1 MKPTRR
7 ELLALGTAAAVT
19 ALAQD
24 NNEIPV
30 RDGVPRVDYHAHPEA
45 GMTVDRAL
53 ALSRERGV
61 KFGLVQHAG
70 VKDGTSSAELIGNDD
85 ELMAWIRSLDGKPVF
100 IGIQAEHM
108 NWMSAFSKGAIA
120 KLDYVL
126 GDALTMPDK
135 SGALVKLWTPAF
147 HSDHA
152 TEFMDR
158 YVDYHVEV
166 MSKQPLDILANPTFL
181 PEVLQADYDRLWTEG
196 RMRKVIDATV
206 KYRMAIEIN
215 SRYRVP
221 RLRFLTMARDAG
233 LKFSFGSN
241 AHTADAIGNI
251 DYGVEIYRELGLKLD
266 QFFRPRRIRNVG

>member
-1 MKPTRR
+1 MKRTRR
-7 ELLALGTAAAVT
+7 ELLALGTAGAV
-19 ALAQD
+19 ALGQD
-24 NNEIPV
+24 RDDIPI

-45 GMTVDRAL
+45 GMSVDRAL
-53 ALSRERGV
+53 ALSKERGV

-70 VKDGTSSAELIGNDD
+70 VKDGTSSAELVGNDD
-85 ELMAWIRSLDGKPVF
+85 ELLAWIRSLDSKPVF

-108 NWMSAFSKGAIA
+108 NWMSAFSKDAIA

-135 SGALVKLWTPAF
+135 SGVLVKLWTPPF
-147 HSDHA
+147 HTDNV

-158 YVDYHVEV
+158 YVDYHLEV
-166 MSKQPLDILANPTFL
+166 ISKQPLDILANPTFL
-181 PEVLQADYDRLWTEG
+181 PEALQPDYDRLWTG
-196 RMRKVIDATV
+196 ARMRKVIDAAV
-206 KYRMAIEIN
+206 KYRLAIEIN

-221 RLRFLTMARDAG
+221 RLPFLQMAKDAG

-251 DYGVEIYRELGLKLD
+251 EYGVEMYRELGLTLD
-266 QFFRPRRIRNVG
+266 QFFRPRRIRNVV